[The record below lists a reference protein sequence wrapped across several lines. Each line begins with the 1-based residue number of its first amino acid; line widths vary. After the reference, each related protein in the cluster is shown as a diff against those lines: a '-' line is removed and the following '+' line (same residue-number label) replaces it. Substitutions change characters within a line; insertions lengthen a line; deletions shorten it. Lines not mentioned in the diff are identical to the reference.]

1 MSNKL
6 IICAVCAAFAVGAG
20 TVALKHHF
28 EPNVIKITGQIPIQT
43 EQELILNSDLII
55 EGIVQEI
62 GQSKWSNP
70 ELTEGKRNVLQTDIT
85 VSINNIISGDYSSDA
100 AVVRIDKGYDEE
112 SNTVVESNGYP
123 DFTEGEQVVLFLS
136 RDDGDLATDEDYFVL
151 TGMRQGKWEL
161 SGKNEATAHS
171 TDLSGDSD
179 SAVYSA
185 ESYEGSTVE
194 ALKAKIAEEKAL
206 NPNWKEEQAE
216 RNAQAVEDNKALFG
230 E

>member
-20 TVALKHHF
+20 TAVLKHHF
-28 EPNVIKITGQIPIQT
+28 EPNIINITGQIPIQT

-70 ELTEGKRNVLQTDIT
+70 ELIEGKRNVLQTDIT

-112 SNTVVESNGYP
+112 SNTVVKSNGYP
-123 DFTEGEQVVLFLS
+123 DFTEGEQVILFLS

-161 SGKNEATAHS
+161 SGTNEAAAHS
-171 TDLSGDSD
+171 TDRSGDSG
-179 SAVYSA
+179 SPVYSA
-185 ESYEGSTVE
+185 ESYEGSTVA